1 MKTIK
6 MTRFFLLLSIFAFN
20 NCANSSNP
28 HPKSTMT
35 STEQTK
41 PNATE
46 KNYQTAYLGG
56 GCFWCMEAVYKELN
70 GVITVESGYAG
81 GKTTNPTYKEV
92 CTGST
97 GHAEIIKITFDPS
110 IITYQDIIDIF
121 WHVHNPTTLNQQ
133 GNDQGT
139 QYRSVIFYQG
149 DLEKQI
155 AEKSML
161 EAQIQ
166 KVWPDPI
173 VTQIVPLDKFYVAED
188 YHQDYFANNPNQGY
202 CVYVVSP
209 KVEKFR
215 KEFKEKLKQ

>member
-1 MKTIK
+1 
-6 MTRFFLLLSIFAFN
+6 
-20 NCANSSNP
+20 
-28 HPKSTMT
+28 
-35 STEQTK
+35 
-41 PNATE
+41 
-46 KNYQTAYLGG
+46 
-56 GCFWCMEAVYKELN
+56 LN

-81 GKTTNPTYKEV
+81 GKITNPTYKEV

-139 QYRSVIFYQG
+139 QYRSVVFYQSE
-149 DLEKQI
+149 LEKQI